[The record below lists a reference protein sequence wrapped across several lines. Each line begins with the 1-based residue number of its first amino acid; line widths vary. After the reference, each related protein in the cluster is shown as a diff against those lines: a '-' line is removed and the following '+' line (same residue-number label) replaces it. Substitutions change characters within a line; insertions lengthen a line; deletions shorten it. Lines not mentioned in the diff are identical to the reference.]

1 MHIELC
7 SKILTLVAKD
17 ENESLVSN
25 IPVWSQLSQSRPIY
39 TDAQRKVFVVISEEK
54 TVLKDIF
61 RNNQQTTSDRVE
73 GMEK

>member
-39 TDAQRKVFVVISEEK
+39 MDAQRKVFVVVTEEK

-61 RNNQQTTSDRVE
+61 RDNQQTTSDRVE
-73 GMEK
+73 GREK